1 MKSACRSEDRRRAP
15 ESNTKNGRDKA
26 QESQNE
32 EFLLACPPEP
42 WRRRMP
48 SALFRGHSVGLNSPD
63 RLIQPIPSPG
73 KPNAGATR
81 PFFASLALCDFAF
94 DSGAKNS
101 SPSHRFAVS
110 RSDVGEGF
118 HLAAPLKANRA
129 RKSNLIQLNRT
140 KSNQI
145 APFLKYFFM
154 QKSMGSAIVLSHRS
168 SAEADPVAVWGISRR
183 TAGQRQSNQYRVRR
197 SLTLPGQIVCKHLK
211 MNDLQ
216 TKQPAGESN
225 PVKVNQS
232 DIMSKCVPAEDVKKS
247 DNPLIR
253 QPPDGQA
260 GQGHLGI
267 CLTEVIG

>member
-145 APFLKYFFM
+145 APFLKHFFM
-154 QKSMGSAIVLSHRS
+154 QKSIGKRGRFIAPQQRGGGPGRCAGCLAPHFQSKSVKASTESHPTGKS
-168 SAEADPVAVWGISRR
+168 YANA
-183 TAGQRQSNQYRVRR
+183 
-197 SLTLPGQIVCKHLK
+197 
-211 MNDLQ
+211 LQ
-216 TKQPAGESN
+216 
-225 PVKVNQS
+225 
-232 DIMSKCVPAEDVKKS
+232 
-247 DNPLIR
+247 
-253 QPPDGQA
+253 
-260 GQGHLGI
+260 
-267 CLTEVIG
+267 